1 MWRARQQAL
10 EASRLQLQQR
20 SRRLRTRLGEEA
32 VALQRPLALADA
44 VRSRLRWMA
53 AHPQWIAAAAV
64 LPVILRPRRALGW
77 ALKLW
82 WGWRALQRLR
92 PVFATIRSAARH
104 AQPDAPR
111 NPPAR

>member
-20 SRRLRTRLGEEA
+20 SHDLRARLGEEA

-44 VRSRLRWMA
+44 VRSKLGWLA
-53 AHPQWIAAAAV
+53 AHPQWIVAAAA
-64 LPVILRPRRALGW
+64 LPVILRPRRALWW

-82 WGWRALQRLR
+82 WGWRAWQRLL
-92 PVFATIRSAARH
+92 PVFASIKSAAPRSAGSSLR
-104 AQPDAPR
+104 R
-111 NPPAR
+111 L

>member
-20 SRRLRTRLGEEA
+20 SRDLRTRLGEDA

-44 VRSRLRWMA
+44 VRSGLRWMA
-53 AHPQWIAAAAV
+53 AHPQWVAAAV
-64 LPVILRPRRALGW
+64 VLPIILRPRRVLGW

-82 WGWRALQRLR
+82 WGWRAWQRLR
-92 PVFATIRSAARH
+92 PLFATIRPAARNT
-104 AQPDAPR
+104 QPGAPW